1 MLCLRGTCPVP
12 KGCPR
17 CARGASALCWGQR
30 MHFTSAVCAETS
42 VHAEAG
48 GSSQNAFP
56 DKVHRCT
63 PNLDHPQDTKLM
75 KQAAFNTDPS
85 ITSPPP
91 GPPPNA
97 PDCTLTRA
105 SSTAACLSPT
115 PTSGCPCPAWGLG
128 AQHPPQMALPS
139 PPALPSDQ
147 GQRLPH
153 HCLQVRCQI
162 RPNF

>member
-1 MLCLRGTCPVP
+1 MPEGR
-12 KGCPR
+12 PR
-17 CARGASALCWGQR
+17 CAGGRGCISYLLSVQR
-30 MHFTSAVCAETS
+30 PS

-48 GSSQNAFP
+48 GGSQNPFP
-56 DKVHRCT
+56 DKVHRCI

-115 PTSGCPCPAWGLG
+115 PTSGCPRPAWGLG
-128 AQHPPQMALPS
+128 AQHPPRMALPS

-153 HCLQVRCQI
+153 RCLQVRRQI
-162 RPNF
+162 RPNFGRIYSPENCGS